1 MLNLKYL
8 FNNNQISFVLLAIG
22 IFVFRCLFS
31 SWIIDQFRDDNIF
44 VLRAFY
50 YPQSKLYNSQESQ
63 PNIVVILINLERR
76 LFIKSINP
84 ECIYEGNRYLASLE
98 SVHEGYS
105 HAPCRLGL
113 FRIVCQLPWRQEPP
127 NNKIGIS
134 LRGSPTIKISL
145 KPADSKFRQLIFCP
159 GRMFLFEQWHLFLA
173 TMESNKLLGADL
185 IIAHIQSI
193 ITELIPLLKIYENE
207 GILQIRSSLRM
218 PDNQKQNLLFNPNE
232 ETLWN
237 NQLINFHECLYEF
250 KKGRWGKK
258 DLLNINIKNHF
269 YSDIKHKC
277 FKSSSELLLKIK
289 IKMENFYKKGK
300 GAGLMRGGA
309 FSLFF
314 IFFFHAGIF
323 KKILSVYFFSG
334 KFLFSA
340 AFIGFPDWDDIL
352 ISPSAIP
359 FTKGLM
365 DFSMANPQVAAFL
378 PKRYPGQIEILEKL
392 LSRSPTSPIE
402 HLFLESIKF
411 SIWPEDA
418 EFISKIILRPQLVN
432 SVDLHGVGQIIEG
445 FIQSELPENI
455 AFFVHARDFKNARM
469 TAILPPALLLTRNTL
484 LTLQKHNLSS
494 FSSSPLLKK
503 LPKKE
508 KYLNLL
514 NNCLK
519 RKNIEGRVRTQKQS
533 KCFNYAQ
540 CKPKIKLQIEDEECL
555 NTDNLWEE
563 IYLPNKHLRIFVLEE
578 SRLKIK
584 KICQI

>member
-1 MLNLKYL
+1 
-8 FNNNQISFVLLAIG
+8 
-22 IFVFRCLFS
+22 
-31 SWIIDQFRDDNIF
+31 
-44 VLRAFY
+44 
-50 YPQSKLYNSQESQ
+50 
-63 PNIVVILINLERR
+63 LERR
-76 LFIKSINP
+76 LFFKSVNP

-113 FRIVCQLPWRQEPP
+113 FRIVCQLPWIQEPP
-127 NNKIGIS
+127 KNKIGIS

-145 KPADSKFRQLIFCP
+145 KLADSKFRQLIFCP

-250 KKGRWGKK
+250 K
-258 DLLNINIKNHF
+258 
-269 YSDIKHKC
+269 
-277 FKSSSELLLKIK
+277 E
-289 IKMENFYKKGK
+289 
-300 GAGLMRGGA
+300 
-309 FSLFF
+309 
-314 IFFFHAGIF
+314 
-323 KKILSVYFFSG
+323 
-334 KFLFSA
+334 SA

-432 SVDLHGVGQIIEG
+432 SVDLHGVGQIIED

-455 AFFVHARDFKNARM
+455 AFFVHARDFKNERM

-514 NNCLK
+514 NKCLK